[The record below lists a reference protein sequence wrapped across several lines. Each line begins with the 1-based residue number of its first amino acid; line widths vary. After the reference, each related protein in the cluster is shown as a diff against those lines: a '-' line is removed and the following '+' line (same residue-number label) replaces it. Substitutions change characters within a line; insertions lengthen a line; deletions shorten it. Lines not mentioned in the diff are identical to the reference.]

1 MAIAAGVRLATRDG
15 NFTEL
20 DEQTVQAF
28 AASLTGR
35 LLRPGEPGYD
45 EGRLL
50 WNGMHDKHPALVA
63 RCSGAADV
71 ITSWKLSPSIS
82 LFVNGST

>member
-15 NFTEL
+15 SFTEL

-28 AASLTGR
+28 AASLRGR
-35 LLRPGEPGYD
+35 LLLPGDPGYD

-50 WNGMHDKHPALVA
+50 WNGMHDKRLAALKA
-63 RCSGAADV
+63 KYDPTNLFRMNLN
-71 ITSWKLSPSIS
+71 ITPRA
-82 LFVNGST
+82 